1 MINSCDLGKYIVNI
15 KARAE
20 NVLAFFCVY
29 SNILVKKGDRKMS
42 KQVIY
47 HGSYC
52 KVESPKIIEGKYTK
66 DFGIG
71 FYCTILQ
78 EQAEKW
84 AKKYNT
90 SIINKYEYNENPNL
104 KIKEFTIMTEEW
116 LDFIINCRNGKKHEY
131 DIVIGA
137 MADDQVY
144 NYVADLISGQITREA
159 FWELAKFRHPTHQI
173 AFCTDKALKCI
184 KFLEAEEI

>member
-1 MINSCDLGKYIVNI
+1 MQI
-15 KARAE
+15 
-20 NVLAFFCVY
+20 
-29 SNILVKKGDRKMS
+29 
-42 KQVIY
+42 IY

-52 KVESPKIIEGKYTK
+52 EVKEPKIIKGKYAK

-71 FYCTILQ
+71 FYCTILS

-84 AKKYNT
+84 AKKYDT
-90 SIINKYEYNENPNL
+90 SFINMYEYNENQKL
-104 KIKEFTIMTEEW
+104 KIKEFTVMTEEW
-116 LDFIINCRNGKKHEY
+116 LDFIINCRSGKKHKY

-144 NYVADLISGQITREA
+144 NYINDLINGAITREA

-173 AFCTDKALKCI
+173 AFCTEEALKCI
-184 KFLEAEEI
+184 KFVGAKEI

>member
-1 MINSCDLGKYIVNI
+1 MQI
-15 KARAE
+15 
-20 NVLAFFCVY
+20 
-29 SNILVKKGDRKMS
+29 
-42 KQVIY
+42 IY

-52 KVESPKIIEGKYTK
+52 KVEEPKIIVGEYTK
-66 DFGIG
+66 DFGQG
-71 FYCTILQ
+71 FYCTILS

-90 SIINKYEYNENPNL
+90 SVINMYEYNENTQL

-116 LDFIINCRNGKKHEY
+116 LDFIINCRSGKKHEY

-144 NYVADLISGQITREA
+144 NYVNDLINGNITREA

-173 AFCTDKALKCI
+173 AFCTDEALKCI
-184 KFLEAEEI
+184 KFVGTKEI

>member
-1 MINSCDLGKYIVNI
+1 M
-15 KARAE
+15 A
-20 NVLAFFCVY
+20 
-29 SNILVKKGDRKMS
+29 

-52 KVESPKIIEGKYTK
+52 KVENPKILEGKYTK
-66 DFGIG
+66 DFGTG
-71 FYCTILQ
+71 FYCTVLQ

-84 AKKYNT
+84 AKKYET
-90 SIINKYEYNENPNL
+90 PIINEYEYDENPNL
-104 KIKEFTIMTEEW
+104 KIKDFTIMTEEW
-116 LDFIINCRNGKKHEY
+116 LDFIINSRNGKKHNY

-144 NYVADLISGQITREA
+144 NYITDLIEGQITRDA

-173 AFCTDKALKCI
+173 AFCTEESLKCL
-184 KFLEAEEI
+184 KFIGIEEL

>member
-1 MINSCDLGKYIVNI
+1 M
-15 KARAE
+15 A
-20 NVLAFFCVY
+20 
-29 SNILVKKGDRKMS
+29 

-52 KVESPKIIEGKYTK
+52 KIEQPKILEGKYTK
-66 DFGIG
+66 DFGVG

-78 EQAEKW
+78 EQAKKW
-84 AKKYNT
+84 ANKYNT
-90 SIINKYEYNENPNL
+90 PIVNKYEYNENASLN
-104 KIKEFTIMTEEW
+104 IKQFTVMTEEW
-116 LDFIINCRNGKKHEY
+116 LDFVIASRIGKKHDY

-144 NYVADLISGQITREA
+144 NYVTDLIQGTITREA

-173 AFCTDKALKCI
+173 AFCTDKSLKCI
-184 KFLEAEEI
+184 KFIGIEEINK

>member
-1 MINSCDLGKYIVNI
+1 
-15 KARAE
+15 
-20 NVLAFFCVY
+20 
-29 SNILVKKGDRKMS
+29 MS
-42 KQVIY
+42 KQIIY

-52 KVESPKIIEGKYTK
+52 KVEEPKIKDGKYTK
-66 DFGIG
+66 DFGKG
-71 FYCTILQ
+71 FYCTILK

-84 AKKYNT
+84 AKKYST
-90 SIINKYEYNENPNL
+90 PTINVYEYSQNTNL

-116 LDFIINCRNGKKHEY
+116 LDFIISCRSGKEHEY

-144 NYVADLISGQITREA
+144 NYITDLISGQITREA

-173 AFCTDKALKCI
+173 AFCTPEALKCI
-184 KFLEAEEI
+184 KFVGIEEI

>member
-1 MINSCDLGKYIVNI
+1 
-15 KARAE
+15 
-20 NVLAFFCVY
+20 
-29 SNILVKKGDRKMS
+29 MS
-42 KQVIY
+42 KQIIY

-52 KVESPKIIEGKYTK
+52 KIENPELIKGKYSK

-71 FYCTILQ
+71 FYCTILE

-84 AKKYNT
+84 AEKYET
-90 SIINKYEYNENPNL
+90 PIINKYEYNENPNL
-104 KIKEFTIMTEEW
+104 KIKNFILMSEEW
-116 LDFIINCRNGKKHEY
+116 LDFIINCRRGKKHEY

-144 NYVADLISGQITREA
+144 NYITDLIDGQITREA

-173 AFCTDKALKCI
+173 AFCTKHALECI
-184 KFLEAEEI
+184 KFVEAKEK

>member
-1 MINSCDLGKYIVNI
+1 
-15 KARAE
+15 
-20 NVLAFFCVY
+20 
-29 SNILVKKGDRKMS
+29 MS
-42 KQVIY
+42 KQIVY

-52 KVESPKIIEGKYTK
+52 KVENLEIIKGKFTK

-71 FYCTILQ
+71 FYCTILE

-84 AKKYNT
+84 AKKYET
-90 SIINKYEYNENPNL
+90 PKINIYEYNENPKL
-104 KIKEFTIMTEEW
+104 KIKNFTLMTEEW
-116 LDFIINCRNGKKHEY
+116 LDFIIECRSGKKHNY

-144 NYVADLISGQITREA
+144 NYVTDLISGQITREA

-173 AFCTDKALKCI
+173 AFCTENSLECLKFI
-184 KFLEAEEI
+184 DVKEK